1 MFDVSWMTLFVT
13 VVPRRDVVDANS
25 KMSLSRSLSFV
36 TGPPLAGGLVQAVTA
51 PVTLLLDAFSFLGSA
66 AFLTRIR
73 AKEPPVEHDGSGVF
87 RSLRAGLRFV
97 LRDELIRPDLLCAAT
112 VNLFNFVF
120 HAIFV
125 LYATSE
131 LGVSPGTL
139 GLALGAGAVG
149 GIVGALIAPRLE
161 QRIGIGR
168 SIVLGSVLF
177 PAPLVLVPIASGSEL
192 RLGTDARRRRV
203 LLQCRR
209 DDLRRLGR
217 EPDLPPH
224 ARPDPGS
231 RTAGTFRFVNYGI
244 RPIGALLGGALGT
257 VLGLQTALW
266 IGVLG
271 ALLGVVWLLFSPI
284 PRLREARRGRL
295 METRVLRTGP
305 IRALL
310 AAETISTS
318 GAQMTWV
325 ALPWFVLT
333 TTGSATRMSIVIAFE
348 AIGIALAGFLGVRV
362 LNRLGARR
370 TMLLC
375 DACRGPLMLVIPLC
389 HWAGVMSF
397 GLIAAV
403 AFAVGAFTGPH
414 FAAQR
419 VIIPELLGE
428 DEGVVSQASA
438 LFQGANR
445 VTLLL
450 GPPLAGVLIGFIGA
464 PAVLVVDAATYAVA
478 VFLLA
483 VFVPATKPLPPEKEE
498 DRGFRAGLRWVAQEP
513 LVRAWRFS
521 LIVGDMAWQAIFI
534 SLPVLVVT
542 RYDSD
547 PRIVGA
553 MFAAFG
559 VGAVLGNT
567 VAYRLVK
574 RLDGLTLIARLA
586 LGQALPLWLLV
597 FEVPAWAAIG
607 VLGASG
613 LANGLINPS
622 LHAIITLRIPPELRA
637 TVISSFMTV
646 FALAMPIG
654 ILGAGPLL
662 DLLGVTPVF
671 AICAAI
677 QTGVMAL
684 VALAA
689 LRART
694 SGSERAAPGV
704 DRAEAGASPPHGSF
718 G

>member
-1 MFDVSWMTLFVT
+1 MET
-13 VVPRRDVVDANS
+13 
-25 KMSLSRSLSFV
+25 K
-36 TGPPLAGGLVQAVTA
+36 
-51 PVTLLLDAFSFLGSA
+51 LL
-66 AFLTRIR
+66 
-73 AKEPPVEHDGSGVF
+73 
-87 RSLRAGLRFV
+87 
-97 LRDELIRPDLLCAAT
+97 
-112 VNLFNFVF
+112 
-120 HAIFV
+120 
-125 LYATSE
+125 
-131 LGVSPGTL
+131 
-139 GLALGAGAVG
+139 
-149 GIVGALIAPRLE
+149 
-161 QRIGIGR
+161 RIG
-168 SIVLGSVLF
+168 S
-177 PAPLVLVPIASGSEL
+177 
-192 RLGTDARRRRV
+192 
-203 LLQCRR
+203 
-209 DDLRRLGR
+209 
-217 EPDLPPH
+217 
-224 ARPDPGS
+224 
-231 RTAGTFRFVNYGI
+231 
-244 RPIGALLGGALGT
+244 
-257 VLGLQTALW
+257 
-266 IGVLG
+266 
-271 ALLGVVWLLFSPI
+271 
-284 PRLREARRGRL
+284 
-295 METRVLRTGP
+295 

-333 TTGSATRMSIVIAFE
+333 STGSATQMSVVIAFE
-348 AIGIALAGFLGVRV
+348 AIGIALAGFLGIRV
-362 LNRLGARR
+362 MNRLGARR

-375 DACRGPLMLVIPLC
+375 DACRGPLMLVIPLL
-389 HWAGVMSF
+389 HWAGVLSF

-403 AFAVGAFTGPH
+403 AFAIGAFTGPH

-464 PAVLVVDAATYAVA
+464 PAVLVVDAATYAVS

-483 VFVPATKPLPPEKEE
+483 VFVPATKPLPQTEDE
-498 DRGFRAGLRWVAQEP
+498 DRGFRAGLRWAATDP
-513 LVRAWRFS
+513 LFRAWRFS

-534 SLPVLVVT
+534 ALPVLVVT
-542 RYDSD
+542 RYDAD

-574 RLDGLTLIARLA
+574 RMEGLTLIARVA

-662 DLLGVTPVF
+662 DVLGVTPVF
-671 AICAAI
+671 AICAGI
-677 QTGVMAL
+677 QTVVMAA
-684 VALAA
+684 VAAAA
-689 LRART
+689 LRARADAQT
-694 SGSERAAPGV
+694 MTEVDSVEAAEPPPHSVGANGASASSGTDRACPRASGASAPGSS
-704 DRAEAGASPPHGSF
+704 EP
-718 G
+718 

>member
-1 MFDVSWMTLFVT
+1 
-13 VVPRRDVVDANS
+13 
-25 KMSLSRSLSFV
+25 
-36 TGPPLAGGLVQAVTA
+36 
-51 PVTLLLDAFSFLGSA
+51 
-66 AFLTRIR
+66 
-73 AKEPPVEHDGSGVF
+73 
-87 RSLRAGLRFV
+87 
-97 LRDELIRPDLLCAAT
+97 
-112 VNLFNFVF
+112 
-120 HAIFV
+120 
-125 LYATSE
+125 
-131 LGVSPGTL
+131 
-139 GLALGAGAVG
+139 
-149 GIVGALIAPRLE
+149 
-161 QRIGIGR
+161 
-168 SIVLGSVLF
+168 
-177 PAPLVLVPIASGSEL
+177 
-192 RLGTDARRRRV
+192 
-203 LLQCRR
+203 
-209 DDLRRLGR
+209 
-217 EPDLPPH
+217 
-224 ARPDPGS
+224 
-231 RTAGTFRFVNYGI
+231 
-244 RPIGALLGGALGT
+244 
-257 VLGLQTALW
+257 
-266 IGVLG
+266 
-271 ALLGVVWLLFSPI
+271 
-284 PRLREARRGRL
+284 
-295 METRVLRTGP
+295 METRVLRNGSV
-305 IRALL
+305 RALL

-333 TTGSATRMSIVIAFE
+333 TTGSATRMSVVIAVE
-348 AIGIALAGFLGVRV
+348 AIGIALAGFLGIRV

-389 HWAGVMSF
+389 HWAGALSF

-403 AFAVGAFTGPH
+403 AFAVGAFTAPH

-419 VIIPELLGE
+419 VIVPELVGE

-450 GPPLAGVLIGFIGA
+450 GPPLAGVLIGLISA
-464 PAVLVVDAATYAVA
+464 PAVLVVDAATYAVS
-478 VFLLA
+478 VFLLG
-483 VFVPATKPLPPEKEE
+483 VFVPATKPLPAVGEE
-498 DRGFRAGLRWVAQEP
+498 DRGFRAGLRWAGRDP
-513 LVRAWRFS
+513 LFRAWRVS

-542 RYDSD
+542 RYEAD

-574 RLDGLTLIARLA
+574 RLDGLTLIARVA

-662 DLLGVTPVF
+662 DQLGVTPVF

-689 LRART
+689 LRARDHRGRPST
-694 SGSERAAPGV
+694 STVWRHPSRLHTVPALMALRLLLSPAELAPVLTVLPHLALRNLDRPRLVADHDLLGLCLGPGDRPSDDEPAYVGSAAPVSRVVASPDVEPPAAVRERRALRPCGAFLRRPCSNRAGCRLRGSIRRRSRRLRSGRRLRLPSRPEWSSAARADSRCARGSEASGSWGRWDREEKARCAACRSSFLRCRQPVGGSRPSERSMA
-704 DRAEAGASPPHGSF
+704 RSRRR
-718 G
+718 